1 MTYPAPYPI
10 CPRCQTLV
18 DPDTTRISTGSH
30 LWHVKCHRAYER
42 DREWLTE
49 AEVMGAV
56 E

>member
-1 MTYPAPYPI
+1 MSAYPI
-10 CPRCQTLV
+10 CPRCQSVV
-18 DPDTTRISTGSH
+18 DVGTGHTEDRGH
-30 LWHVKCHRAYER
+30 LWHWKCWHAYRR